1 MKTKQILIIL
11 ACFAVILSS
20 YFYYNSI
27 KKQEEMV
34 NNSLDLNQE
43 VINIE
48 PIRNKEEKYLWPKS
62 QYYNAINDS
71 RGDIT
76 EPDIYYEEEIIDNKK
91 YTTLT
96 GWVRVNSLKIIDN
109 ALHFNLYKNLSEDI
123 KFNGSDS
130 QPVPI
135 NLIKVW
141 DKGEERELKDLALFN
156 EKEIINIKIYYKQNQ
171 DISAILKL
179 LYGQEVL
186 AKIQENEFKEYDNT
200 QGSIKIDDP
209 KHISNNLPILQQ
221 EIYKIVLKE
230 PYLEERVITYGAES
244 TFNEIN
250 YYYIWEKDENY
261 YTAVKF
267 NDSEWIKDID
277 PENNVQYW
285 LLSDAFLDH
294 SKNLYH
300 LDFYCSEFNKSCIA
314 IIKANTIE
322 FDFNIPKD
330 DGAILFN
337 IKYEDENPNKY
348 LWESD
353 KTIIINDYNYNTF
366 PVNISNFVDNNPK
379 LKKQDNNEYTSPGIL
394 SFEGEINCGQ
404 IKSFESP
411 NKCSLKVFDLS
422 FK

>member
-135 NLIKVW
+135 NLIKV
-141 DKGEERELKDLALFN
+141 
-156 EKEIINIKIYYKQNQ
+156 
-171 DISAILKL
+171 
-179 LYGQEVL
+179 
-186 AKIQENEFKEYDNT
+186 
-200 QGSIKIDDP
+200 
-209 KHISNNLPILQQ
+209 
-221 EIYKIVLKE
+221 
-230 PYLEERVITYGAES
+230 
-244 TFNEIN
+244 
-250 YYYIWEKDENY
+250 
-261 YTAVKF
+261 
-267 NDSEWIKDID
+267 
-277 PENNVQYW
+277 
-285 LLSDAFLDH
+285 
-294 SKNLYH
+294 
-300 LDFYCSEFNKSCIA
+300 
-314 IIKANTIE
+314 
-322 FDFNIPKD
+322 
-330 DGAILFN
+330 
-337 IKYEDENPNKY
+337 
-348 LWESD
+348 
-353 KTIIINDYNYNTF
+353 
-366 PVNISNFVDNNPK
+366 
-379 LKKQDNNEYTSPGIL
+379 
-394 SFEGEINCGQ
+394 
-404 IKSFESP
+404 
-411 NKCSLKVFDLS
+411 
-422 FK
+422 